1 MIRGNDPM
9 SRLTGNA
16 WLADF
21 DQTLQR
27 YYAITC
33 EDAGADGTVLQRYA
47 DMPAH
52 QAAMAF
58 AEDYDLGPLDWWS
71 IGRVMR

>member
-1 MIRGNDPM
+1 M

-16 WLADF
+16 WLTDF

-47 DMPAH
+47 DLPAD

-58 AEDYDLGPLDWWS
+58 AEDYDLDRLDWWS